1 MLETKRYWFGALL
14 GCALLLVSHG
24 AWAASDAAVDV
35 DALYAQAA
43 AASQRGDRNEA
54 RRLAVEVLVRAPN
67 YADATVLLARLDGWE
82 GRYDPARDALVRVIE
97 EHPEN
102 MDARKALIDVE
113 YWSGRHDR
121 ATELCTKTGQLL
133 PDDDELRASCAQVA
147 RAVSVETADVAVVAR
162 QRTSNPK
169 KKLDA
174 EVPATYRASVDYTNQ
189 SFDSGPSSWNTVAL
203 ASERRDE
210 RVALI
215 GRASY
220 VNRYNESM
228 LQLDAEAYPTL
239 GEQTYAHLL
248 TSYATG
254 DILHDFKLWGE
265 IYQGLPQKMEG
276 SLGVRWSVY
285 DDDVVSFTGSLGH
298 YWQRWFFQGRFVV
311 DTVSGESASS
321 GILRARYSMD
331 DPEDS
336 ITTTLA
342 YGDSIEQDEGLPA
355 GGVPGDPLVTR
366 LFEITNTTF
375 HVEWRKR
382 LAKRYVGKLS
392 FGAEHQDFEESV
404 GDDRTQFLVGIGL
417 EHLF

>member
-1 MLETKRYWFGALL
+1 MLETKPYWFGVLF
-14 GCALLLVSHG
+14 GCALVLV
-24 AWAASDAAVDV
+24 ANATWAAPNNAVDV
-35 DALYAQAA
+35 DALYVQAA

-54 RRLAVEVLVRAPN
+54 RRLAVEVLVVAPD

-82 GRYDPARDALVRVIE
+82 GRYDPARDALMRVIE
-97 EHPEN
+97 EHPEH

-113 YWSGRHDR
+113 YWSGRHER
-121 ATELCTKTGQLL
+121 ATELCGKTGRLL
-133 PDDDELRASCAQVA
+133 VDDDELRATCGQVA
-147 RAVSVETADVAVVAR
+147 RAVTVEAADATVVAR
-162 QRTSNPK
+162 QQTSNPK

-220 VNRYNESM
+220 VNRYHDSM

-248 TSYATG
+248 MSYATG

-285 DDDVVSFTGSLGH
+285 DNDVVSFTGSLGR
-298 YWQRWFFQGRFVV
+298 YWKRWFFQGRFVV
-311 DTVSGESASS
+311 DTLSDESAGS

-336 ITTTLA
+336 ITGTLA
-342 YGDSIEQDEGLPA
+342 YGNSIEQEEGLPE
-355 GGVPGDPLVTR
+355 GGVPGDPMVAR
-366 LFEITNTTF
+366 LFKITNSTF

-382 LAKRYVGKLS
+382 SAPRYVGKLS
-392 FGAEHQDFEESV
+392 VGAEYQDFDEDE